1 MSNLSI
7 KIKLS
12 TFFCPRYSAKNLF
25 PLVPKKLVII
35 SVMIRQKL
43 RVTLIEPSTSFPK
56 NLAIKKL
63 KEKGTRPTNNSA
75 RAV

>member
-1 MSNLSI
+1 
-7 KIKLS
+7 
-12 TFFCPRYSAKNLF
+12 
-25 PLVPKKLVII
+25 
-35 SVMIRQKL
+35 MIRQKL